1 MQPLSRKDNG
11 CIHLMEFHMTSK
23 ESVTNQAVAEG
34 GSYEL
39 IQRRLS
45 GLGAELN
52 NQLKQLNTDRIA
64 TFGSTDMK
72 VDARVRVRTEHN
84 CVARDIAAIGDTLLF
99 GYNVFL
105 GLKRN
110 ITVADVFSLHQ
121 IKGHDDEV
129 EIIDLPIEDSFL
141 ADSSFVRDFD
151 ELYTYYKKTFL
162 AHVYRQGSM
171 VFAIFRIGERI
182 DDIRVFRWAIDVN
195 QQVKY
200 IDNRGERDIKPAE
213 NFDFEWKKSCS

>member
-1 MQPLSRKDNG
+1 MAD
-11 CIHLMEFHMTSK
+11 K
-23 ESVTNQAVAEG
+23 ENVTNQAVAEG

-45 GLGAELN
+45 ALGSDLN
-52 NQLKQLNTDRIA
+52 HQIKQLNEQRMA

-121 IKGHDDEV
+121 LKESDGEF
-129 EIIDLPIEDSFL
+129 EIVDLPIAGSFL
-141 ADSSFVRDFD
+141 EHPDFVRDFD
-151 ELYTYYKKTFL
+151 ELYTYYKKNL
-162 AHVYRQGSM
+162 SIARLSSG
-171 VFAIFRIGERI
+171 
-182 DDIRVFRWAIDVN
+182 
-195 QQVKY
+195 QQSVCY
-200 IDNRGERDIKPAE
+200 IPN
-213 NFDFEWKKSCS
+213 W

>member
-1 MQPLSRKDNG
+1 MAD
-11 CIHLMEFHMTSK
+11 K
-23 ESVTNQAVAEG
+23 ESSTNQAVAEG

-45 GLGAELN
+45 ALGSDLST
-52 NQLKQLNTDRIA
+52 QIKQLNDERIA
-64 TFGSTDMK
+64 TFGSTEMK

-121 IKGHDDEV
+121 LKGNNGEV
-129 EIIDLPIEDSFL
+129 EIVDVPIAGSFL
-141 ADSSFVRDFD
+141 ESPDFVTR
-151 ELYTYYKKTFL
+151 L
-162 AHVYRQGSM
+162 
-171 VFAIFRIGERI
+171 
-182 DDIRVFRWAIDVN
+182 
-195 QQVKY
+195 
-200 IDNRGERDIKPAE
+200 
-213 NFDFEWKKSCS
+213 

>member
-1 MQPLSRKDNG
+1 MTDKD
-11 CIHLMEFHMTSK
+11 
-23 ESVTNQAVAEG
+23 SVTNQAVAEG

-45 GLGAELN
+45 ALGSDLN
-52 NQLKQLNTDRIA
+52 TQIKQLNDERIV

-110 ITVADVFSLHQ
+110 ITVSDVFSLHQ
-121 IKGHDDEV
+121 VKGDGDDI
-129 EIIDLPIEDSFL
+129 EIVDVPLQGSFL
-141 ADSSFVRDFD
+141 ESSEFVRDFD

-162 AHVYRQGSM
+162 AHVYRQGSK
-171 VFAIFRIGERI
+171 VFAVFRIGERL
-182 DDIRVFRWAIDVN
+182 DDIRVFRWGIDADQNVT
-195 QQVKY
+195 Y
-200 IDNRGERDIKPAE
+200 IDNRGERDIK
-213 NFDFEWKKSCS
+213 NN

>member
-1 MQPLSRKDNG
+1 
-11 CIHLMEFHMTSK
+11 MEFYMTGK

-45 GLGAELN
+45 ALGSDLN
-52 NQLKQLNTDRIA
+52 TQIKQLNDERIT

-121 IKGHDDEV
+121 LKDNGDEV
-129 EIIDLPIEDSFL
+129 EIVDMPMQGSFL
-141 ADSSFVRDFD
+141 EHPDFIRDFD
-151 ELYTYYKKTFL
+151 ELYT
-162 AHVYRQGSM
+162 
-171 VFAIFRIGERI
+171 
-182 DDIRVFRWAIDVN
+182 
-195 QQVKY
+195 
-200 IDNRGERDIKPAE
+200 
-213 NFDFEWKKSCS
+213 

>member
-1 MQPLSRKDNG
+1 
-11 CIHLMEFHMTSK
+11 MEFYMTDK
-23 ESVTNQAVAEG
+23 ESVANKAVTEG

-45 GLGAELN
+45 ALGNDLNKHIKELN
-52 NQLKQLNTDRIA
+52 GQRIE

-84 CVARDIAAIGDTLLF
+84 CIARDIAAIGDTLLF

-110 ITVADVFSLHQ
+110 ITVTDVFSLHQ
-121 IKGHDDEV
+121 IKDNDGEV
-129 EIIDLPIEDSFL
+129 EIIDLPIKGSFL
-141 ADSSFVRDFD
+141 ENPDFVRDFD

-162 AHVYRQGSM
+162 AHVYRQGSK
-171 VFAIFRIGERI
+171 VFAIFQIGERI
-182 DDIRVFRWAIDVN
+182 DDIRVFRWSIGTD
-195 QQVKY
+195 QQVTY
-200 IDNRGERDIKPAE
+200 IDNRGERDIKQPD
-213 NFDFEWKKSCS
+213 NFDFQCTLLSKIAPKF